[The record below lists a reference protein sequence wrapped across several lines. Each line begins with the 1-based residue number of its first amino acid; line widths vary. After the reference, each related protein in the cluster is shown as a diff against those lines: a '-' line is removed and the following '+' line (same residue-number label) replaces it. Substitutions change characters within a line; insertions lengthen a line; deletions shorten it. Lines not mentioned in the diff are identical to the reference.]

1 MLIIIESLFFTNLWV
16 LLYNF
21 LLSFLNTK
29 FPPQPV
35 AGFLTFGSV
44 PEPYEIPLYLVL
56 TAIIIFTI
64 FFLHPFIK
72 DVLKKLTTPYR
83 LFFLI
88 FFGLILFFSL
98 GEYPMRN
105 ALYPYFVQDDLAIV
119 YGYSFLFFIV
129 TFFIT
134 FQTAFV
140 EYFLKIKIRF
150 LFLGLAFLI
159 IVFFVLE
166 PRFPITWH
174 DYAYFLGPVW
184 EIASGKTIYTQIQ
197 SQYGFLSVIL
207 FGLIQKFKVFNF
219 INLASVVFILYI
231 VQYFLS
237 FYLIL
242 SLSQSITLSILSLFS
257 ILTLNYFSIYH
268 LPASIPQVGP
278 MRWLPI
284 ILLIFAFNK
293 IKKINS
299 PLFIFLVALAS
310 FWQIDIGI
318 AILLSYGACLFF
330 FFMVKKLNFKELIT
344 SYLLLIIGLISI
356 FALINLVQIVL
367 GYKIID
373 IFGSFAKIKEYSRGG
388 FGMIPM
394 ESRTYFWLLLLLY
407 FFSFIL
413 FISDSQSFI
422 NQLLLLI
429 SNLSFFAGVY
439 YVGRSHPHN
448 LFNLS
453 ILFLLSF
460 FIFISKLFSSGKSS
474 KLLKFYLF
482 VVIFLFLVAIPINN
496 RRDDVARLIKYK
508 LRGYQQGQ
516 IFNSQINELLN
527 KQYKQEI
534 KLINNNFKADS
545 QIIILSSDDTYLFYL
560 TEKNNLLDIN
570 PISGVISKDDLNFA
584 LKRAIKMCPRKI
596 VVDCRAFA
604 KCSDYKTLNHAQ
616 INPQLFIDRI
626 STNCRLNYRPVE
638 CTKKLCI
645 AVSQ

>member
-1 MLIIIESLFFTNLWV
+1 MLIIIESLFFTNLWI

-21 LLSFLNTK
+21 LLLFLNTK

-64 FFLHPFIK
+64 FFLHPFLKGI
-72 DVLKKLTTPYR
+72 LKKLTASYR

-105 ALYPYFVQDDLAIV
+105 ALYPYFVQDDLTIV

-159 IVFFVLE
+159 IVFFILE
-166 PRFPITWH
+166 PGFPMTWH
-174 DYAYFLGPVW
+174 DYAYFLGPIW
-184 EIASGKTIYTQIQ
+184 EIASGKTIFTQIQ
-197 SQYGFLSVIL
+197 SQYGFLSVII
-207 FGLIQKFKVFNF
+207 FGLIQKFKAFNF

-242 SLSQSITLSILSLFS
+242 DLSQSMTLAVLSLFS

-284 ILLIFAFNK
+284 VLLIFIFNK

-299 PLFIFLVALAS
+299 PSFIFLVALAS

-318 AILLSYGACLFF
+318 AILLSYGTCLFF
-330 FFMVKKLNFKELIT
+330 FFMAKKLNFKELAI
-344 SYLLLIIGLISI
+344 SYLLLALSLLSI
-356 FALINLVQIVL
+356 FTLMNLVQIIL
-367 GYKIID
+367 GYKVID
-373 IFGSFAKIKEYSRGG
+373 IFGSFVKIKEYSRGG

-394 ESRTYFWLLLLLY
+394 ESKTYFWLLLLSY

-413 FISDSQSFI
+413 FISDNQSFI
-422 NQLLLLI
+422 NQLLLLTT
-429 SNLSFFAGVY
+429 NLSFFAGVY
-439 YVGRSHPHN
+439 YIGRSHPHN

-460 FIFISKLFSSGKSS
+460 FILVSKLFSSDKSS
-474 KLLKFYLF
+474 KLFKFCL
-482 VVIFLFLVAIPINN
+482 VIVIFLFLVAIPINN

-508 LRGYQQGQ
+508 LRGFQQRA
-516 IFNSQINELLN
+516 IFSSETGDFLN
-527 KQYKQEI
+527 KHYRQEI
-534 KLINNNFKADS
+534 KLINNNFKTNS
-545 QIIILSSDDTYLFYL
+545 PIIILSSDDTYLFYL
-560 TEKNNLLDIN
+560 TKKNNLLDIN
-570 PISGVISKDDLNFA
+570 PISGVISKSDLDFA
-584 LKRAIKMCPRKI
+584 LKQATKVCPKKI
-596 VVDCRAFA
+596 VVDCQTFD
-604 KCSDYKTLNHAQ
+604 KCPKYKTLNHAQ
-616 INPQLFIDRI
+616 INPQLFIDKI
-626 STNCRLNYRPVE
+626 SASCHLDYQPIE
-638 CTKKLCI
+638 CTKKLCLVI
-645 AVSQ
+645 SQ